1 MINNTFKAIKYPV
14 ILFTSCILFSSL
26 CLSLEINVKEKAL
39 IKGETVCLGDIA
51 TFQPADDIRVD
62 RLRVIEIS
70 ASPAPDT
77 VRKIEKELIMY
88 RVAHLINGD
97 KDITLN
103 MPESITIERDS
114 QVISGK
120 TLEKIFTDYVLD
132 NSPWDQD
139 QIVIEKINTPS
150 SIAFSKGKLDWEIT
164 EKQNNNFLGNISI
177 TIDFYL
183 DGESQRKIVLSG
195 KVGII
200 KDVVKAVRSINSG
213 EIISS
218 KDITLVSEKGKNLNK
233 NSITNIEDVIG
244 KRATR
249 RIQTDQTIQ
258 NSMVMVPPAIEKGAQ
273 VIIRAE
279 NDTLVITASG
289 KALEEGCVGDQ
300 IRVMNIAS
308 GKEII
313 ATVKR
318 FDLVQVQ
325 F

>member
-1 MINNTFKAIKYPV
+1 MINITFKTIKYPV
-14 ILFTSCILFSSL
+14 ILFASCILFSSL
-26 CLSLEINVKEKAL
+26 CLSLEINVKDKAL
-39 IKGETVCLGDIA
+39 IEGETVCLGDIA
-51 TFQPADDIRVD
+51 NFQPSDDIRVD

-77 VRKIEKELIMY
+77 VRKIEKDLIMY
-88 RVAHLINGD
+88 KVAHLINGD

-139 QIVIEKINTPS
+139 QVIVEKINAPS
-150 SIAFSKGKLDWEIT
+150 SIAFPKGKLDWEIT
-164 EKQNNNFLGNISI
+164 EKQNNNFSGNLSI
-177 TIDFYL
+177 TVDFYL

-200 KDVVKAVRSINSG
+200 KDVVKAVRNINSG

-218 KDITLVSEKGKNLNK
+218 KDITLVSEKGKNPNK

-258 NSMVMVPPAIEKGAQ
+258 NGMVMVPPAIEKGAQ
-273 VIIRAE
+273 VIIKAE
-279 NDTLVITASG
+279 NDELVITASG

-318 FDLVQVQ
+318 SDLVQVQ

>member
-1 MINNTFKAIKYPV
+1 MINNTLKAIKYPG
-14 ILFTSCILFSSL
+14 ILFVSCILFSSL

-39 IKGETVCLGDIA
+39 IDGETISLGDIA
-51 TFQPADDIRVD
+51 HFQPSDDIRVD
-62 RLRVIEIS
+62 RLRAIEIS

-77 VRKIEKELIMY
+77 IRKIEKELIMY
-88 RVAHLINGD
+88 RVANLIKGD

-103 MPESITIERDS
+103 MPESIMVERDS

-120 TLEKIFTDYVLD
+120 TLEKIFTDYVLE

-139 QIVIEKINTPS
+139 QVVIEKINTPS
-150 SIAFSKGKLDWEIT
+150 SIAFPKGKLDWEIT
-164 EKQNNNFLGNISI
+164 EKQNNNSSGNLSI
-177 TIDFYL
+177 TVDFYL
-183 DGESQRKIVLSG
+183 DGESQRKIVISG

-200 KDVVKAVRSINSG
+200 REVIKATRNINSG

-218 KDITLVSEKGKNLNK
+218 KDITLVSEKGKNNNK
-233 NSITNIEDVIG
+233 GSITSMEDIIG
-244 KRATR
+244 KKATR
-249 RIQTDQTIQ
+249 RIQADQTIQ

-279 NDTLVITASG
+279 NDELVITASG
-289 KALEEGCVGDQ
+289 KALEDGSVGDQ
-300 IRVMNIAS
+300 IRVINIAS

-318 FDLVQVQ
+318 SDLVQVQ